1 MNSLQKP
8 SAIPTVD
15 AVAPA
20 DIERAVAVITLAF
33 SADPMTRW
41 TYPEPAQYLAM
52 FPGLVRAFGGG
63 AFGRRDRASTS
74 QTTPGSRSGCRRAK
88 SPTRPRCEAS
98 LPQGREDEFAA
109 VFEGMASYHPH
120 EPHWYL
126 PLHRRRSGRHAT
138 VTARLSCSTP
148 FAECDQDHVAGL
160 SRILQSRQYPAVSTA
175 WLRSSLGTIQAG
187 SSPQLFPMLRPAR

>member
-1 MNSLQKP
+1 MNPSKP

-63 AFGRRDRASTS
+63 AFGEGTAHHVAGYAGVSMWLP
-74 QTTPGSRSGCRRAK
+74 PGKELDQAAL
-88 SPTRPRCEAS
+88 EAS

-109 VFEGMASYHPH
+109 VFEGMAAYHPQ

-126 PLHRRRSGRHAT
+126 PLIGVDPARHRNGYGAALLQHTLRR
-138 VTARLSCSTP
+138 
-148 FAECDQDHVAGL
+148 CDQDHVVAYL
-160 SRILQSRQYPAVSTA
+160 ESSNPANIPLYQRHGFEVM
-175 WLRSSLGTIQAG
+175 GTIQAG